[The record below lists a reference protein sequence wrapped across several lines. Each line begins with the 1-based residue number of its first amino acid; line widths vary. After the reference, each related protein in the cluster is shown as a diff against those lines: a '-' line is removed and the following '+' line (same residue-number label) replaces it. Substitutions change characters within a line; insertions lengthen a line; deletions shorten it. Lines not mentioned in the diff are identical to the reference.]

1 MKPQKMKGRSLLK
14 IKIPAET
21 DNDASKFPRTVFQ
34 IAPKKKK
41 KNLSSSGLHKMLLTC
56 KRNTSETG

>member
-34 IAPKKKK
+34 IAQKKKK
-41 KNLSSSGLHKMLLTC
+41 KKSVLIRTAQDAPNLQEKYI
-56 KRNTSETG
+56 